1 MKQLVG
7 LLGVLLVLSACSAR
21 QSRETVVVNPFSVER
36 EAEPLQGGQ
45 VPIEHMDSEPSNPHD
60 SEQSDTHDSA
70 NEADAQHAPADTYAT
85 ERSTS
90 GHNGEHGD
98 EHGHATREIANELWN
113 RETSYEVYEPT
124 PAPQTPT
131 LSYGGGDS
139 SSGRV
144 IHGISGNSLSF
155 NAATPSEAEP
165 APAAPMMPDLG
176 AASQADAAPA
186 EQSDTT
192 SETEP
197 DTDEAVTEEDT
208 SDEATTD
215 EADGDSAAAEEAE
228 TEADSSEATPAAD
241 FDWQQIGE
249 TTYIQ
254 NCSACH
260 QANGQGIP
268 GAFPP
273 LAGHIPNL
281 YSAEGGREYLI
292 KVVLYG
298 LQGQIEVNGMTY
310 NGAMNPWGQL
320 SDEQIAAA
328 LNHELTSWGNDQ
340 MLNNFNPILP
350 DEVAA
355 QRGLGL
361 TGTQVLEARPEVND

>member
-1 MKQLVG
+1 MKQVVG
-7 LLGVLLVLSACSAR
+7 LLGVLLVLNACSAR
-21 QSRETVVVNPFSVER
+21 QSSETVVVNPFSVER
-36 EAEPLQGGQ
+36 EADPLQGDQ
-45 VPIEHMDSEPSNPHD
+45 APLDDMDSEHNDVHD
-60 SEQSDTHDSA
+60 GGDE
-70 NEADAQHAPADTYAT
+70 NEASEHAPADNYDG
-85 ERSTS
+85 
-90 GHNGEHGD
+90 GHGASAHSD
-98 EHGHATREIANELWN
+98 EHGHAPREVANELWN
-113 RETSYEVYEPT
+113 RETSYEVYEPA
-124 PAPQTPT
+124 PAPQAPT

-155 NAATPSEAEP
+155 NADTPSEVEP
-165 APAAPMMPDLG
+165 APAAPMTQDS
-176 AASQADAAPA
+176 AAAPQTDAAPA

-192 SETEP
+192 SEAEP
-197 DTDEAVTEEDT
+197 DTDEAATEEDP
-208 SDEATTD
+208 SDE
-215 EADGDSAAAEEAE
+215 SAANESADDGSADAEEAE
-228 TEADSSEATPAAD
+228 AESPQATPAAD
-241 FDWQQIGE
+241 FDWGQIGE

-260 QANGQGIP
+260 QADGQGIP

-281 YSAEGGREYLI
+281 YNADGGREYLI

-298 LQGQIEVNGMTY
+298 LQGQIDVNGMTY

-320 SDEQIAAA
+320 SDELIAAA

-340 MLNNFNPILP
+340 MLNDFNPIQP

-361 TGTQVLEARPEVND
+361 TGPQVLESRPNVND

>member
-1 MKQLVG
+1 MKQVVG

-36 EAEPLQGGQ
+36 EAEPLHGEQ
-45 VPIEHMDSEPSNPHD
+45 VPADDMNAEHHGGPD
-60 SEQSDTHDSA
+60 A
-70 NEADAQHAPADTYAT
+70 ADGDEGSQHAPADSHTG
-85 ERSTS
+85 
-90 GHNGEHGD
+90 GHDTTAHGD
-98 EHGHATREIANELWN
+98 DNSHHAPGEVANELWN
-113 RETSYEVYEPT
+113 RETSYEVYAPT

-155 NAATPSEAEP
+155 NADTPSEVEP
-165 APAAPMMPDLG
+165 APAAPMPQD
-176 AASQADAAPA
+176 SDAAPRTDA
-186 EQSDTT
+186 SESEETDT
-192 SETEP
+192 SG
-197 DTDEAVTEEDT
+197 DDAVTEEDT
-208 SDEATTD
+208 SDESATD
-215 EADGDSAAAEEAE
+215 ESADDDTADTAEAE
-228 TEADSSEATPAAD
+228 TEADASEATPVAD
-241 FDWQQIGE
+241 FDWQQLGE

-260 QANGQGIP
+260 QANGEGIP

-281 YSAEGGREYLI
+281 YNADGGREYLI

-350 DEVAA
+350 DEVSA

-361 TGTQVLEARPEVND
+361 TGTQVLEARPDVID

>member
-1 MKQLVG
+1 MKQVVG

-36 EAEPLQGGQ
+36 EAEPLHEVQA
-45 VPIEHMDSEPSNPHD
+45 PLDTMDAEHHD
-60 SEQSDTHDSA
+60 AHDGEDGAEASD
-70 NEADAQHAPADTYAT
+70 HAPADSHAG
-85 ERSTS
+85 
-90 GHNGEHGD
+90 GHDARAHGD
-98 EHGHATREIANELWN
+98 ENSHAPGEVANELWN
-113 RETSYEVYEPT
+113 RETSYEVYEPA

-155 NAATPSEAEP
+155 NADTPSEVEP
-165 APAAPMMPDLG
+165 APAAPMTQDS
-176 AASQADAAPA
+176 AAAPQPDAAPA

-192 SETEP
+192 SEAEP

-208 SDEATTD
+208 SDE
-215 EADGDSAAAEEAE
+215 SAANESADESSADAEEAE
-228 TEADSSEATPAAD
+228 SESPQATPAAD

-260 QANGQGIP
+260 QADGQGIP

-281 YSAEGGREYLI
+281 YNADGGREYLI

-298 LQGQIEVNGMTY
+298 LQGQIDVNGMTY

-328 LNHELTSWGNDQ
+328 LNH
-340 MLNNFNPILP
+340 FNPIQP

-361 TGTQVLEARPEVND
+361 TGPQVLESRPAVND